1 MGTPRSGRAGGAVDV
16 ELVDGPDEVAPGRFG
31 GWLVPPPPRPA
42 AGRRGRRRHRLALAA
57 VVVVVAVVVT
67 VATVRQ
73 ARTDAL
79 LAGLGEGGV
88 ELLPLDHPLRE
99 RWRAD
104 VGAVGGDMGP
114 LVLVADADGTRALD
128 ARSGA
133 ERWER
138 ARPAGTDEECSP
150 LADLTWRTLPA
161 VGSQGP
167 GTPSRAVTPVLC
179 LGSRAVGGDADTPT
193 DDAARTTTVTR
204 LDGGSGEPGPM
215 LTVAGVVVASHVHGG
230 DLVLVTAADDASLRL
245 TRWHP
250 GTGAVQW
257 RREVRPA
264 EAAGLR
270 YVGWQQGVLTLAT
283 RAGTLAFNLDSGREM
298 TVTEPL
304 PARVVA
310 VERHLLPR
318 GGVEVVWGFHEEGGF
333 PGGAGVLVHRDDR
346 EVPLAGPPLPVAVD
360 DGSVPGLVLVATSP
374 TTVGAVDV
382 ATGAVRWEAD
392 GSPDAQVTARVGGVA
407 VLVDATGATAL
418 DVRTGDVLWHAGDV
432 ADEPGSLG
440 LTDGARVLLRHAGTA
455 DAADAGDDDADDLA
469 AHDLRTGEVAWT
481 ARLPAGTLD
490 VRGTAGGRVVAV
502 GDGWVAGLG

>member
-1 MGTPRSGRAGGAVDV
+1 MGASRSGRAGEVVDV
-16 ELVDGPDEVAPGRFG
+16 ELVDGPDEVAPGRYG
-31 GWLVPPPPRPA
+31 GWLVPPAPRTPA
-42 AGRRGRRRHRLALAA
+42 RRRARRRRRVAA
-57 VVVVVAVVVT
+57 AAAVVVVAVVVA

-73 ARTDAL
+73 ATMDAL

-88 ELLPLDHPLRE
+88 ELLPLDHALRE
-99 RWRAD
+99 RWRTD
-104 VGAVGGDMGP
+104 VDAVGGDMGT
-114 LVLVADADGTRALD
+114 LVLVADDDGTRALD
-128 ARSGA
+128 ARTGA
-133 ERWER
+133 ESWAR

-150 LADLTWRTLPA
+150 VADLTWRTLPA
-161 VGSQGP
+161 VGPQGP
-167 GTPSRAVTPVLC
+167 GTPSRTITPVLC
-179 LGSRAVGGDADTPT
+179 LGSRAVGGDGATPT
-193 DDAARTTTVTR
+193 GEAARTTTVTA

-215 LTVAGVVVASHVHGG
+215 LTVAGVVMASHVHGG

-250 GTGAVQW
+250 ATGAVQW

-333 PGGAGVLVHRDDR
+333 PGGAGVLVHPDDR

-360 DGSVPGLVLVATSP
+360 DGSQPGLVLVATSP
-374 TTVGAVDV
+374 STVAAVEV
-382 ATGAVRWEAD
+382 GSGAVRWEAE
-392 GSPDAQVTARVGGVA
+392 GSPDARVTARVGGVA
-407 VLVDATGATAL
+407 VLVDGTAATAL
-418 DVRTGDVLWHAGDV
+418 DVRTGDVLWQSRDV
-432 ADEPGSLG
+432 ADAPGSLG
-440 LTDGARVLLRHAGTA
+440 LTDGERVLLRHAGGPDA
-455 DAADAGDDDADDLA
+455 DADVVV

-481 ARLPAGTLD
+481 APLPAGTRD
-490 VRGTAGGRVVAV
+490 VRGTAGGRVLAV